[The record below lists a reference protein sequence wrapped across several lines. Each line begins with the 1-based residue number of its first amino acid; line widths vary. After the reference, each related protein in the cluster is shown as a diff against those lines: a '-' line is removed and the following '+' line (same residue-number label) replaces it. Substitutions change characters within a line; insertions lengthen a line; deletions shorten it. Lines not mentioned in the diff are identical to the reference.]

1 MPISITKPTIGG
13 SEDSWGDQINTALDA
28 IVDRVNGVGGGI
40 DLDAVTADASEVN
53 ILDGATATTA
63 EINLLDGATANTVVN
78 SKAVVY
84 GAAGQVTAGELTAT
98 TANVTTVDLGNWTV
112 TESSGVLYFATG
124 GVNKAKLDASGNFT
138 VTGDITAFG
147 TI

>member
-13 SEDSWGDQINTALDA
+13 SEDSWGNQINTALDA

-53 ILDGATATTA
+53 ILDGATTTTA

-84 GAAGQVTAGELTAT
+84 GAAGEVIAT